1 MKQNYEN
8 DEKMVDE
15 LYKIMDYIQSKYEQ
29 GSYVSVLGYEL
40 EDVVI
45 KIREEIGV

>member
-1 MKQNYEN
+1 MRQNYEN

-15 LYKIMDYIQSKYEQ
+15 LYKIMDYIQSKYEPD
-29 GSYVSVLGYEL
+29 SYVSVLGYEL
-40 EDVVI
+40 EDIVV